1 MVALIK
7 EVSVARMKN
16 GAHYDFM
23 KAAWESATADA
34 AVSEQAQAQ
43 CALLE
48 KKLANENECLAI
60 SRKNAKSDD
69 IAEADRKR
77 DDYYTTY
84 RNALKS
90 FLGMPEGDMLEA
102 AKKLWQH
109 AKDLQIDVRAQLND
123 ETGRLTNLTEDLTG
137 DMAASVATVGLT
149 QLVASLKEANDT
161 VHDLMRQRDA
171 EESTKI
177 AGALKAARQET
188 DEAYGNLVQRVN
200 ALAVVDGDHDYTA
213 FIDTMNQQIVRYR
226 QQALAGKKK
235 KTDETKKE

>member
-1 MVALIK
+1 MVTFIK

-23 KAAWESATADA
+23 KATWENATADA
-34 AVSEQAQAQ
+34 AVSEKALAQHAVW
-43 CALLE
+43 E
-48 KKLANENECLAI
+48 KKLAKENECLAI
-60 SRKNAKSDD
+60 SRKNAKSDE
-69 IAEADRKR
+69 ITEADRKR
-77 DDYYTTY
+77 DDYYTSY
-84 RNALKS
+84 RGALKS

-123 ETGRLTNLTEDLTG
+123 ETGKLTNLTEDLTG
-137 DMAASVATVGLT
+137 DMAALVTTVGLT

-171 EESTKI
+171 EEATKI

-188 DEAYGNLVQRVN
+188 DKAYENLVQRVN

-213 FIDTMNQQIVRYR
+213 FIDTMNQQIDRYR
-226 QQALAGKKK
+226 QQVLTSRKK